1 MTSNNQSLTLNPALR
16 APRETAEPYLGF
28 ANLTTDK
35 TLMETNPEIEGI
47 ESEVEGRSFSLFRY
61 SESAGEE
68 PAKIRIF
75 VLDAQPL
82 LRQGISTYL
91 NSQPDMV
98 VCGEAGSVPDAQRK
112 IAECQPQFVVTALRL
127 GAGDSLKLIK
137 ELKTQNPRLCVL
149 VYSAFEENIFAER
162 AIRAGANGYVMKQAA
177 SEKLAAAV
185 REIMKG
191 GIYVSRELALSAF
204 RKSLQRNRKNN
215 HMLRSGN
222 CLGELS
228 NREMHIFQL
237 LGSGLGTKQI
247 AASLD
252 LSVKTIESHRENI
265 KHKLRLRSSGEVRE
279 RATKW
284 VEQSLSGEDN
294 ICPTRSPTKAAV
306 GRGG

>member
-1 MTSNNQSLTLNPALR
+1 
-16 APRETAEPYLGF
+16 
-28 ANLTTDK
+28 
-35 TLMETNPEIEGI
+35 METNAEIEATG
-47 ESEVEGRSFSLFRY
+47 SEAEGRSLSLFRY
-61 SESAGEE
+61 PESVGEE

-82 LRQGISTYL
+82 LRQGISAYL
-91 NSQPDMV
+91 NMQPDMM
-98 VCGEAGSVPDAQRK
+98 VCGDAGSVPEAQRK

-137 ELKTQNPRLCVL
+137 QLKAQNPRLSVL

-162 AIRAGANGYVMKQAA
+162 AIRAGASGYVMKQAP
-177 SEKLAAAV
+177 SEKLASAV

-204 RKSLQRNRKNN
+204 RKSLQRHRKDN
-215 HMLRSGN
+215 HILRSGN

-247 AASLD
+247 AESLD

-265 KHKLRLRSSGEVRE
+265 KHKLRLRSSVEVRE

-284 VEQSLSGEDN
+284 VEQNLSREDH
-294 ICPTRSPTKAAV
+294 IFRRDRSATKAAI
-306 GRGG
+306 GRAG

>member
-1 MTSNNQSLTLNPALR
+1 
-16 APRETAEPYLGF
+16 
-28 ANLTTDK
+28 
-35 TLMETNPEIEGI
+35 METNSEIVGT
-47 ESEVEGRSFSLFRY
+47 ESELEGRSLSLFPY
-61 SESAGEE
+61 SESVGEE
-68 PAKIRIF
+68 PEKVRIF

-91 NSQPDMV
+91 NSQPDMM
-98 VCGEAGSVPDAQRK
+98 VCGEAGSVADARRK

-137 ELKTQNPRLCVL
+137 ELKNQNPGLCVL

-162 AIRAGANGYVMKQAA
+162 AIRAGASGYVMKQAP
-177 SEKLAAAV
+177 SEKLASAV

-204 RKSLQRNRKNN
+204 RKSLQRHRKDN
-215 HMLRSGN
+215 HTLRSGS
-222 CLGELS
+222 CLEELS

-284 VEQSLSGEDN
+284 VEQSLSREEHIFRRSG
-294 ICPTRSPTKAAV
+294 SPTKAVVRHAS
-306 GRGG
+306 

>member
-1 MTSNNQSLTLNPALR
+1 
-16 APRETAEPYLGF
+16 
-28 ANLTTDK
+28 
-35 TLMETNPEIEGI
+35 METNLEITGTG
-47 ESEVEGRSFSLFRY
+47 SEVEGRSPSLFQY
-61 SESAGEE
+61 SESVGEE
-68 PAKIRIF
+68 PAKMRIL

-82 LRQGISTYL
+82 LRQGISSYL
-91 NSQPDMV
+91 NSQPDML
-98 VCGEAGSVPDAQRK
+98 VCGEAGSVPDARRK

-137 ELKTQNPRLCVL
+137 ELKTQNPGLCVL

-162 AIRAGANGYVMKQAA
+162 TIRAGASGYVMKQAP
-177 SEKLAAAV
+177 SEKLAAAI

-204 RKSLQRNRKNN
+204 RKSLQRHPKDN
-215 HMLRSGN
+215 HTLRSGN
-222 CLGELS
+222 CLEELS

-237 LGSGLGTKQI
+237 IGSGLGTKQI

-284 VEQSLSGEDN
+284 VEQSLSREDHN
-294 ICPTRSPTKAAV
+294 FRRGGSSTKAAI
-306 GRGG
+306 GRAT

>member
-1 MTSNNQSLTLNPALR
+1 
-16 APRETAEPYLGF
+16 
-28 ANLTTDK
+28 
-35 TLMETNPEIEGI
+35 METNREVEMTG
-47 ESEVEGRSFSLFRY
+47 SEVEGRPLSLFRY
-61 SESAGEE
+61 ADSVSEE

-75 VLDAQPL
+75 VVDEQPL
-82 LRQGISTYL
+82 LRQGISAYL
-91 NSQPDMV
+91 NSQPDMM
-98 VCGEAGSVPDAQRK
+98 VCGEAGSVSDARRK

-137 ELKTQNPRLCVL
+137 ELKTQNPGLYVL
-149 VYSAFEENIFAER
+149 VYSAFEESVFAER
-162 AIRAGANGYVMKQAA
+162 AMRAGASGYVMKQAA
-177 SEKLAAAV
+177 SEKLAIAV

-191 GIYVSRELALSAF
+191 SIYVSRELALGAF
-204 RKSLQRNRKNN
+204 RKALQRHRKDN
-215 HMLRSGN
+215 HTLRSGN
-222 CLGELS
+222 CLEELS

-284 VEQSLSGEDN
+284 VEQSLSREEHIFRRSG
-294 ICPTRSPTKAAV
+294 SPTKAVV
-306 GRGG
+306 GHAS

>member
-1 MTSNNQSLTLNPALR
+1 
-16 APRETAEPYLGF
+16 
-28 ANLTTDK
+28 
-35 TLMETNPEIEGI
+35 METNLEIGRT
-47 ESEVEGRSFSLFRY
+47 ESEVEGRSPSLFRY
-61 SESAGEE
+61 SESIDEE
-68 PAKIRIF
+68 PAKVRIF

-91 NSQPDMV
+91 NSQPDMM
-98 VCGEAGSVPDAQRK
+98 VCGEAGSVADARRT

-137 ELKTQNPRLCVL
+137 ELKTQNPGLSVL

-162 AIRAGANGYVMKQAA
+162 AIRAGASGYVMKQAA
-177 SEKLAAAV
+177 SEKLATAV
-185 REIMKG
+185 REIKKG

-204 RKSLQRNRKNN
+204 RKSLQRHRKDN
-215 HMLRSGN
+215 HTLRSGN
-222 CLGELS
+222 CLEELS

-284 VEQSLSGEDN
+284 VEQNLSREDH
-294 ICPTRSPTKAAV
+294 IFR
-306 GRGG
+306 RGGSPDQSAICRASYDGNIKDC

>member
-1 MTSNNQSLTLNPALR
+1 
-16 APRETAEPYLGF
+16 
-28 ANLTTDK
+28 
-35 TLMETNPEIEGI
+35 METNPKIVGT
-47 ESEVEGRSFSLFRY
+47 ESELEGRSLSLFPY
-61 SESAGEE
+61 SESVGEE
-68 PAKIRIF
+68 PAKVRIF

-91 NSQPDMV
+91 NSQPDMM
-98 VCGEAGSVPDAQRK
+98 VCGEAGSVADARRT
-112 IAECQPQFVVTALRL
+112 IAKCQPQFVVTALRL

-137 ELKTQNPRLCVL
+137 ELKNQNPGLYVL

-162 AIRAGANGYVMKQAA
+162 AIRAGASGYVMKQAA
-177 SEKLAAAV
+177 SEKLATAV

-204 RKSLQRNRKNN
+204 RKSLQRHRKDN
-215 HMLRSGN
+215 HTLRSGN
-222 CLGELS
+222 CLEELS

-284 VEQSLSGEDN
+284 VEQNLSREDH
-294 ICPTRSPTKAAV
+294 IFRRGGSPTEVLSVAPV
-306 GRGG
+306 TTET

>member
-1 MTSNNQSLTLNPALR
+1 
-16 APRETAEPYLGF
+16 
-28 ANLTTDK
+28 
-35 TLMETNPEIEGI
+35 METNPDIGGI
-47 ESEVEGRSFSLFRY
+47 GSDVEGRSLSLFRS
-61 SESAGEE
+61 SESAAEE

-82 LRQGISTYL
+82 LRQGISAYL

-98 VCGEAGSVPDAQRK
+98 VCGEAGSVPDARRK
-112 IAECQPQFVVTALRL
+112 IAESQPHFVVTALRL
-127 GAGDSLKLIK
+127 GTGDSLKLIK
-137 ELKTQNPRLCVL
+137 ELKAQNPGLCVL

-162 AIRAGANGYVMKQAA
+162 AIRAGASGYVMKQAS

-191 GIYVSRELALSAF
+191 GIYVSRELGLSPF
-204 RKSLQRNRKNN
+204 RKSLQRHRKNN
-215 HMLRSGN
+215 HVPRSGN
-222 CLGELS
+222 SLGELS

-252 LSVKTIESHRENI
+252 LSVKKIDSHRENI

-284 VEQSLSGEDN
+284 VEQNLSAEDH
-294 ICPTRSPTKAAV
+294 ICRLDPPAKAAI
-306 GRGG
+306 GRAS

>member
-1 MTSNNQSLTLNPALR
+1 
-16 APRETAEPYLGF
+16 
-28 ANLTTDK
+28 
-35 TLMETNPEIEGI
+35 METNPEIVGT
-47 ESEVEGRSFSLFRY
+47 ESELEGRSLSLFPY
-61 SESAGEE
+61 SESIDEE
-68 PAKIRIF
+68 PAKVRIF

-91 NSQPDMV
+91 NSQPDMM
-98 VCGEAGSVPDAQRK
+98 VCGEAGSVADARRT

-127 GAGDSLKLIK
+127 GAGDSLKLIR
-137 ELKTQNPRLCVL
+137 ELKNQNPGLCVL

-162 AIRAGANGYVMKQAA
+162 AIRAGASGYVMKQAA
-177 SEKLAAAV
+177 SEKLATAV

-204 RKSLQRNRKNN
+204 RKSLQRHRKDN
-215 HMLRSGN
+215 HTLRSGN
-222 CLGELS
+222 CLEELS

-284 VEQSLSGEDN
+284 VEQNLSREDH
-294 ICPTRSPTKAAV
+294 IFRRGGSPTEVLSVAPV
-306 GRGG
+306 TTET

>member
-1 MTSNNQSLTLNPALR
+1 M
-16 APRETAEPYLGF
+16 
-28 ANLTTDK
+28 
-35 TLMETNPEIEGI
+35 LMETN
-47 ESEVEGRSFSLFRY
+47 SETMMSDVEGQSPSVFRY
-61 SESAGEE
+61 SETVEEE
-68 PAKIRIF
+68 PAKVRIL

-82 LRQGISTYL
+82 LRQGISAYL
-91 NSQPDMV
+91 NSQPDMM
-98 VCGEAGSVPDAQRK
+98 VCGEAGSVSEARRT
-112 IAECQPQFVVTALRL
+112 IAECHAQFVVTALRL

-137 ELKTQNPRLCVL
+137 ELKLQNPELSVL

-162 AIRAGANGYVMKQAA
+162 AIRAGASGYVMKQAP
-177 SEKLAAAV
+177 SEKLATAI
-185 REIMKG
+185 REIMNG

-204 RKSLQRNRKNN
+204 RKSLQRHRKDN
-215 HMLRSGN
+215 HTLRSGT
-222 CLGELS
+222 CLEELS

-284 VEQSLSGEDN
+284 VEQSLSREDQ
-294 ICPTRSPTKAAV
+294 ILRPGRSPAKAAGDRV
-306 GRGG
+306 QLGGNGKTC